1 MYILEVIKTLFR
13 LLDRATKKKY
23 ILLQL
28 FFLVSAL
35 VQVLG
40 VASIAPFIGILSN
53 PDIIQS
59 NKVLVVV
66 YEYYNFSSNTE
77 FITAFAI
84 ASLALIVISNL
95 LAGITMWLSFQF
107 SIHFGNK
114 LQNNLFHNLLGRDY
128 IYHKVNDHSDA
139 IALIN
144 QEAPRFVYMV
154 LHPFLILT
162 SQLFIAFIVL
172 LGLIIL
178 DPFIASMAGL
188 VVGGAYLVTYML
200 LKRSLSYHGKIVSE
214 RNTGVQSVLSEA
226 FVGIKEIIIGSKEY
240 TYKKKFEYYNRRG
253 LVSQS
258 SIALAGDLPKLIIET
273 ISFGAIL
280 LLAIS
285 LLLSKSDSAQIVSIL
300 SLYGLAGYKLLPAMQ
315 QVYKSLSSI
324 SANGAVVMK
333 LGRELEYQVNIKS
346 KKVLKYDED
355 LKSIELRGVS
365 FTYPNS
371 SMEALSSINA
381 IFEKGCINVLAGLSG
396 SGKSTAAD
404 ITLGLLVPSIGE
416 FIVNGSVMDQKK
428 LTSYQSIIGYVPQNI
443 FLTNESVLANVAFGI
458 ESSTINKEKVI
469 RALELANAYEF
480 SLKLPQGINTIL
492 GQDGKLL
499 SGGQR
504 QRIGIA
510 RALYHDTKVLVLDEP
525 TSALDMHSEHEF
537 MKCLHELKHEYL
549 IVLISHSPSVIKMSD
564 HIYVMDAGKLKAN
577 GSYGELI
584 ESSPD
589 FFEMMNKAYSSL
601 GENNSN
607 QL

>member
-1 MYILEVIKTLFR
+1 MYVFEVIKEVFC
-13 LLDRATKKKY
+13 LLDKATKRKY

-28 FFLVSAL
+28 FFLISAL
-35 VQVLG
+35 IQVLG
-40 VASIAPFIGILSN
+40 VASLAPFIGILSN

-59 NKVLVVV
+59 NEVLVML
-66 YEYYNFSSNTE
+66 YGYFNFSSNTE
-77 FITAFAI
+77 FIVAFAI

-95 LAGITMWLSFQF
+95 LAGVTLWLSFQF

-128 IYHKVNDHSDA
+128 IYHKVSNHADA

-154 LHPFLILT
+154 LQPLLILT
-162 SQLFIAFIVL
+162 SQLFIAFIIL
-172 LGLIIL
+172 FGLIML
-178 DPFIASMAGL
+178 DPIVATVAG
-188 VVGGAYLVTYML
+188 VVIGGAYLITYIL
-200 LKRSLSYHGKIVSE
+200 LKRSLLSHGKVVSE
-214 RNTGVQSVLSEA
+214 RNSGVQSVLSEA
-226 FVGIKEIIIGSKEY
+226 FVGIKEIIIGSKEG
-240 TYKKKFEYYNRRG
+240 TYEKKFEYYNRRG

-285 LLLSKSDSAQIVSIL
+285 LLLSESNIAQIVSML

-333 LGRELEYQVNIKS
+333 LGRELEYQINIKS
-346 KKVLKYDED
+346 ANVPKYEEN
-355 LKSIELRGVS
+355 LKSIELCKVS

-371 SMEALSSINA
+371 SVEVLSSISA
-381 IFEKGCINVLAGLSG
+381 VFKKGNINVIAGLSG
-396 SGKSTAAD
+396 SGKSTLAD
-404 ITLGLLVPSIGE
+404 IALGLLVPGSGE

-428 LTSYQSIIGYVPQNI
+428 LASYQNIIGYVPQNI
-443 FLTNESVLANVAFGI
+443 FLTNESVLANVAFGVDPSVI
-458 ESSTINKEKVI
+458 SEEKVM
-469 RALELANAYEF
+469 RALELANACEF
-480 SLKLPQGINTIL
+480 ILKLPQGIHTIL

-510 RALYHDTKVLVLDEP
+510 RALYHDTKMLVLDEP
-525 TSALDMHSEHEF
+525 TSALDIHSEHDF
-537 MKCLHELKHEYL
+537 MQCLNDLKHKYL
-549 IVLISHSPSVIKMSD
+549 IILISHSPSVIKLSD
-564 HIYVMDAGKLKAN
+564 KIYVMDAGKLKAN
-577 GSYGELI
+577 ENYGELMKN
-584 ESSPD
+584 SPE
-589 FFEMMNKAYSSL
+589 FHEMMNKVDLAL
-601 GENNSN
+601 GSDK
-607 QL
+607 